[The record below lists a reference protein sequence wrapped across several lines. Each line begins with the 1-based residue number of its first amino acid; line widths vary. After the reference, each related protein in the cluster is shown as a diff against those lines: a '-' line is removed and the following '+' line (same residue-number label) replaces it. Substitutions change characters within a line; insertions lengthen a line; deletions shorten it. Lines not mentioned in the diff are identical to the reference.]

1 MSDDQKDFPWL
12 DDAYLREYA
21 SCLLRYDC
29 AVWGLARLAEFAG
42 LGPGSLWTRLNT
54 AGWPGLIAGAK
65 RRTSKLDA
73 VPEELLAPTMR
84 RVGGVIISG
93 RYYRTHYEIKRN
105 FGYSEG
111 TIREK
116 LKIIGKREFTV
127 EELIGAKTK
136 STYKPKIKPREDYKP
151 SSEQGSWGALS
162 SRKNT
167 GAGKG
172 EIHNEEWIGM
182 IGGRLQSISSGNHG
196 VSLSAFNR

>member
-29 AVWGLARLAEFAG
+29 AVWGMARLAEFAG
-42 LGPGSLWTRLNT
+42 LGPGSLWTRLHT

-65 RRTSKLDA
+65 RRTSKLDV
-73 VPEELLAPTMR
+73 VPEELLAPTTR

-127 EELIGAKTK
+127 DELINAKTK
-136 STYKPKIKPREDYKP
+136 STYKPKLKPQEEHKLSTD
-151 SSEQGSWGALS
+151 QGNWGSLS

-167 GAGKG
+167 GAGRG
-172 EIHNEEWIGM
+172 EIPNDEWIGM
-182 IGGRLQSISSGNHG
+182 IGGRLKSISSGNHG
-196 VSLSAFNR
+196 VSLAAFNR